1 MQYNHHILW
10 KQSSQ
15 DASAVLVSFV
25 PLPPPTDPK
34 KQAIKAKKTQ
44 PNMSQPAGRSQER
57 YTLRVAA
64 PFDELLAAISQRLKL
79 KPAIDTQSLKAR
91 GINPKEIIR
100 LEIKDASQDQL
111 LDAIVRPLG
120 LGWSIERDDLSISAS
135 D

>member
-1 MQYNHHILW
+1 
-10 KQSSQ
+10 
-15 DASAVLVSFV
+15 
-25 PLPPPTDPK
+25 
-34 KQAIKAKKTQ
+34 
-44 PNMSQPAGRSQER
+44 MSQPAGRSQER

-79 KPAIDTQSLKAR
+79 KPVIDTQSLKAR

-100 LEIKDASQDQL
+100 LEIKDASRDQL